1 MEIKFDSSK
10 EAGTH
15 QRAEMLVNAD
25 NGVVNLIVTIDDRSF
40 YFGLT
45 QEEWGLLNNFVQSA
59 FTELFRDRSKMFQ
72 EALDTIHEYINNG
85 SGDYATT
92 IDKISEYI
100 DNI

>member
-25 NGVVNLIVTIDDRSF
+25 NGVVNLIVTIDGRSF

-72 EALDTIHEYINNG
+72 EALDTIRGYINNDG
-85 SGDYATT
+85 YNDGDI